1 MAYTSHSIIKQDKA
15 EVGTGTLILFIATII
30 IATVAFGALMASTSV
45 LQSSMEITA
54 KESKQKLTTAVYLD
68 DVVGWRA
75 KHNDTGALSDSIQRI
90 DLYVSVSAASQPIDM
105 SQTKV
110 VVLASAKS
118 AIYGYN
124 AEVEQTKADNVY
136 FIMET
141 MQDSDGSMSGTVPVM
156 NYGDIVRIVV
166 STADNRYCTDNT
178 LADVDLCSPVGF
190 VVEPYDAISIEIV
203 PEKGIGN
210 FVSFSVPTTLGS
222 SQYIMLKE
230 G

>member
-30 IATVAFGALMASTSV
+30 IATVAFGTLMASTGV
-45 LQSSMEITA
+45 LQKNMEMTA

-68 DVVGWRA
+68 DVVGWRS
-75 KHNDTGALSDSIQRI
+75 KNNDTGEFSDSIQRI
-90 DLYVSVSAASQPIDM
+90 DLYTSVSAASQPIDM

-110 VVLASAKS
+110 IVLASTKS
-118 AIYGYN
+118 VIFGYN

-136 FIMET
+136 FIMKT
-141 MQDSDGSMSGTVPVM
+141 MQDSDGSMNGTVPVM

-178 LADVDLCSPVGF
+178 LADVDLCLPVGF
-190 VVEPYDAISIEIV
+190 VVEPYDTISVELV

-210 FVSFSVPTTLGS
+210 FVSFSVPATLGS

-230 G
+230 E

>member
-45 LQSSMEITA
+45 LQTSMEITA

-68 DVVGWRA
+68 DVVGWRS
-75 KHNDTGALSDSIQRI
+75 KNNDTGTLSDSIQRI

-110 VVLASAKS
+110 VVLASTKS
-118 AIYGYN
+118 VIFGYN

-136 FIMET
+136 FIMES
-141 MQDSDGSMSGTVPVM
+141 MQDSDGSMNGTVPVM

-190 VVEPYDAISIEIV
+190 VVEPYDAISIELV

-210 FVSFSVPTTLGS
+210 FVSFSAPATLGS

-230 G
+230 E